1 MTIDKKSLMERVSL
15 VNESIRNQTSIAIDE
30 SLRELLEDLKIVPR
44 ESYNSLIVRI
54 LKENA
59 DCVEKELV
67 KI

>member
-30 SLRELLEDLKIVPR
+30 SLRVLLEDLKLVPR

-59 DCVEKELV
+59 DCEEKELV
-67 KI
+67 KV

>member
-1 MTIDKKSLMERVSL
+1 MERVSL